1 MTVLKLSSPAHL
13 AAMEGSLPCLKF
25 LVAEG
30 DNPAQILGARNDNG
44 ETPKMLAQQFYKD
57 SVVEYIS
64 NIEWERDHPEE
75 AESKWAHPVWGRRD
89 GKRGRGW
96 REWEG
101 GKERK
106 SWHTSLWKHRVGER
120 PPRGG

>member
-1 MTVLKLSSPAHL
+1 MTLLKLSSPAHL

-75 AESKWAHPVWGRRD
+75 AESKWAHPSWSRREMGEREGGDDGERERERQGRW
-89 GKRGRGW
+89 W
-96 REWEG
+96 RE
-101 GKERK
+101 KERD
-106 SWHTSLWKHRVGER
+106 R
-120 PPRGG
+120 